1 MKIGVVITDANILI
15 DLIHLEMFSV
25 LFESD
30 LFEFKTTDFVF
41 EELYDGQKEILRDI
55 IEEQRFQIIE
65 SQEDDLTEIFKIKQN
80 TQGLSIQD
88 CSAWFYAQK
97 LNGMLLTGDAS
108 LRKHTKKSGIEV
120 HGILYLFD
128 RMVAGGIIAAQEAFE
143 KLEELKVL
151 NKRLPV
157 KEVEKRLKEWGSP

>member
-80 TQGLSIQD
+80 THYI
-88 CSAWFYAQK
+88 
-97 LNGMLLTGDAS
+97 
-108 LRKHTKKSGIEV
+108 LR
-120 HGILYLFD
+120 
-128 RMVAGGIIAAQEAFE
+128 REA
-143 KLEELKVL
+143 V
-151 NKRLPV
+151 
-157 KEVEKRLKEWGSP
+157 